1 MCVEVLCVCVGV
13 YLLCVC
19 SSFILCVV
27 SLKCACCTW
36 LVTALLAPLP
46 HALPLSL
53 YTLFLSSS
61 LPPPCP
67 SLRCIKFI
75 SFLLSFH
82 ACPARNEKNSEKRL
96 QLTCPVPRSPP
107 HDLCPGQ
114 EAIKCFSRDTKAAAA
129 AAAAKQ
135 QQQRGG
141 AQNSGALLRANM

>member
-1 MCVEVLCVCVGV
+1 MCGSALCVCVGV

-61 LPPPCP
+61 LPLPSP

-96 QLTCPVPRSPP
+96 QLTCPVPRAP
-107 HDLCPGQ
+107 
-114 EAIKCFSRDTKAAAA
+114 F
-129 AAAAKQ
+129 
-135 QQQRGG
+135 
-141 AQNSGALLRANM
+141 ALLPGPRGYKMFFKGHRSSSNKTTTRWRTK